1 MGERALSWLFYNVRS
16 KLFTCY
22 LTPHTWL
29 SCSFPSDLV
38 VHQVIINYY
47 LLNAR
52 LAKINALS
60 FKEALMIVQL
70 DIRPELKKNA
80 NTKLWH
86 LQLSF

>member
-1 MGERALSWLFYNVRS
+1 M
-16 KLFTCY
+16 
-22 LTPHTWL
+22 
-29 SCSFPSDLV
+29 
-38 VHQVIINYY
+38 NYY

-86 LQLSF
+86 LQLWF